1 VEPEAIPRDE
11 GATGG
16 PSAPDLPGPF
26 GVGRYAKKLQEELR
40 RRARVLLIG
49 EVTGV
54 GRSKVQ
60 AYFELRDGEGAVPCA
75 IWLNDLERAG
85 LPDGA
90 LRDGAEMVIAGGP
103 DYYPG
108 GAQSSPSFAFRA
120 THVRLAGE
128 GDLLARLA
136 ALRKQLEAEGLFELQ
151 KQLARPLLPKTIG
164 VVTAESGA
172 ARRDLMAGLARRGWA
187 GTIVWAF
194 APVQDRR
201 AAVAITAAIQDL
213 AARPEVEAIV
223 VTRGGGSLADLWAF
237 CDETLCRTVAML
249 RVPVVSAVGHE
260 RDTTL
265 IDDVAAVAC
274 STPTHAAEAA
284 VPLDCIA
291 ARRGLTRSVASLRR
305 ARESAVGARARH
317 LAALAR
323 GPARALQR
331 ERRTLNQK
339 TREIRAASERGLAER
354 LSYQRRLALTVLGRA
369 QRRAVEEVAGAAGEN
384 RRRAATIDRSATT
397 ALQRGRETLR
407 RAGVALRAH
416 DPERTLE
423 RGYALAETVDGEP
436 VTAAAAALEAAEIR
450 LRFADGPVR
459 AKIEEDAQD
468 ER

>member
-1 VEPEAIPRDE
+1 VEPEVIPLGE
-11 GATGG
+11 SAKAG
-16 PSAPDLPGPF
+16 PSGPDLPGPF

-54 GRSKVQ
+54 SRSKVQ

-75 IWLNDLERAG
+75 IWLSDLERAG

-90 LRDGAEMVIAGGP
+90 LRDGVEVVIAGGP

-136 ALRKQLEAEGLFELQ
+136 ALRKQLQAEGLFELQ

-172 ARRDLMAGLARRGWA
+172 ARRDLLAGLARRGWA
-187 GTIVWAF
+187 GTVVWAF

-201 AAVAITAAIQDL
+201 AAPAIAGAIQDL

-291 ARRGLTRSVASLRR
+291 ARRGLTGSVASLQR

-331 ERRTLNQK
+331 ERRSLNQK
-339 TREIRAASERGLAER
+339 TREIRAATERRLAER

-369 QRRAVEEVAGAAGEN
+369 QRRAIEEVSIAEAEN
-384 RRRAATIDRSATT
+384 RRRAVAVDRSAT
-397 ALQRGRETLR
+397 AMAKRAGEALR

-423 RGYALAETVDGEP
+423 RGYALAETVDGDP
-436 VTAAAAALEAAEIR
+436 VTGAAAAVAAAKIR
-450 LRFADGPVR
+450 LRFADGRVR
-459 AKIEEDAQD
+459 ARIEEDAAQD
-468 ER
+468 E